1 MESFRKAILQETNHM
16 AEIIAAKKSMPR
28 VDLTPMVDLG
38 FLLITFFMI
47 STTMKEQRALRF
59 FLPQDGTGTV
69 VGESTTLTLVPTENN
84 TVLYFHGSLGE
95 AVRQNQL
102 GSTGFS
108 LQNGVGQL
116 IRDKKALLRK
126 SGKDKDL
133 AILVY
138 PDQSSTY
145 KNVVDIIDELLIND
159 VHTYCISDDA
169 VTIAALKENIMV
181 AEK

>member
-1 MESFRKAILQETNHM
+1 M
-16 AEIIAAKKSMPR
+16 AASGKRCGKINWAAP
-28 VDLTPMVDLG
+28 G
-38 FLLITFFMI
+38 FPC
-47 STTMKEQRALRF
+47 KN
-59 FLPQDGTGTV
+59 V
-69 VGESTTLTLVPTENN
+69 
-84 TVLYFHGSLGE
+84 
-95 AVRQNQL
+95 
-102 GSTGFS
+102 
-108 LQNGVGQL
+108 VGQL